1 MSLVF
6 SACRSVLLL
15 VSIFLLAS
23 HSHTARVVWIGAVTS
38 TSFRIHLDIDSAVS
52 AVVLSTSGSVSPI
65 IATKDPADP
74 SALPADPSVYGDLR
88 RFDFTDLVPRT
99 KYYVATSVG
108 DAVGV
113 VASVRT
119 FPPDGTRS
127 NLRLALSAC
136 QWKASWDRI
145 FEDVRKR
152 FDDVEQASNPNPF
165 FFLHMGDIAYP
176 DITQNDVARYERA
189 LRRVLERDNVQSVF
203 SVMPVPYM
211 YDDHDYGANNAGFS
225 SPSRQAAL
233 RNFRAMVPSYQ
244 LASGDASYHAFTVG
258 TIRFI
263 MMDLRS
269 NAGRVSGSTLGL
281 DQREWLFEEFAQAQS
296 FDVVVWMNSKP
307 WIGKNNPDTDSWAG
321 FAEERRLVADKIAEL
336 GITNMVAVAGDAHM
350 LAIDNG
356 TYSDYSNPD
365 DGVPA
370 GFPVFQ
376 SAPIGNVGTSK
387 GGPYSEGCRGFR
399 AYPNYHYGILDIT
412 RVGQSDGP
420 CVEFSGY
427 KAGQM
432 DEPLIRFKKCGV
444 LGGVQGTGG
453 QDSSCSLSIF
463 PGWVWALVIL
473 GIILLILLLAGCI
486 GGCVY
491 FRKRR
496 KRAAAPNGEFREQ
509 VFVSSRSSRSHGEPT
524 REKPKREKTE
534 TEPRKEKTE
543 PRREKK
549 RTHKR
554 PS

>member
-1 MSLVF
+1 MSPSL
-6 SACRSVLLL
+6 SSCRAVLLL
-15 VSIFLLAS
+15 FSFLLLS
-23 HSHTARVVWIGAVTS
+23 THSHAARLVWIGAVTP
-38 TSFRIHLDIDSAVS
+38 TSFRIHLDINSTVGT
-52 AVVLSTSGSVSPI
+52 VVLSTSRSMSPI
-65 IATKDPADP
+65 IASKNPGDP
-74 SALPADPSVYGDLR
+74 SALPGDPAVYGDLR

-99 KYYVATSVG
+99 MYYVATFVS

-119 FPPDGTRS
+119 FPLVGTSS
-127 NLRLALSAC
+127 NVRLALSSC
-136 QWKASWDRI
+136 QWKAKWDRV
-145 FEDVRKR
+145 FEDIRKR
-152 FDDVEQASNPNPF
+152 FDVAEQASNPNPF

-176 DITQNDVARYERA
+176 DITENDIARYERA
-189 LRRVLERDNVQSVF
+189 FRPVLERDNVHSVF

-211 YDDHDYGANNAGFS
+211 YDDHDYGANNAAFS

-233 RNFRAMVPSYQ
+233 SNFRSMVPSYP
-244 LASGDASYHAFTVG
+244 LASDDASYHAFTVG

-263 MMDLRS
+263 MMDLRA

-281 DQREWLFEEFAQAQS
+281 DQREWLFQEFAQAQS

-307 WIGKNNPDTDSWAG
+307 WIGKSDPNRDSWAG

-350 LAIDNG
+350 LAVDNG
-356 TYSDYSNPD
+356 SNSDYSNPD
-365 DGVPA
+365 NGLPA

-399 AYPNYHYGILDIT
+399 AFPNYHYGILDIT

-427 KAGQM
+427 KAGKM

-444 LGGVQGTGG
+444 IGGVQGTGG

-463 PGWVWALVIL
+463 PAWVWVLLVL
-473 GIILLILLLAGCI
+473 GIILVILLLVVGI
-486 GGCVY
+486 GGCIY
-491 FRKRR
+491 CARR
-496 KRAAAPNGEFREQ
+496 GKKAASNEENRER
-509 VFVSSRSSRSHGEPT
+509 VFVSSRSSRNQGKPS
-524 REKPKREKTE
+524 REKSKQEKKESRREKTD
-534 TEPRKEKTE
+534 PGRK
-543 PRREKK
+543 KK
-549 RTHKR
+549 GTHKR